1 MQNCL
6 MVRTIIIDDDL
17 DNARALEILLKLKG
31 INVIAMGYDGK
42 DAVELYEKHKPDV
55 MLLDLAMPEFDG
67 YYAIE
72 RIEKLDP
79 NAKVI
84 VVTGSLKRG
93 TNKLPKFRIIHS
105 VIIKPFEIDYLIK
118 KILN

>member
-1 MQNCL
+1 MML
-6 MVRTIIIDDDL
+6 VRIIIIDDDQ
-17 DNARALEILLKLKG
+17 DNAKALQILLKLRG

-55 MLLDLAMPEFDG
+55 MLLDLTMPKFDG

-72 RIEKLDP
+72 RIEKLDS
-79 NAKVI
+79 NAKVVI
-84 VVTGSLKRG
+84 VTGSLNPGK
-93 TNKLPKFRIIHS
+93 NKLPNFRIIHS
-105 VIIKPFEIDYLIK
+105 VVLKPFEIDYLIK